1 MSDVVVDSSVV
12 AKWFVP
18 EPDSVQAE
26 RVVTDV
32 RAAQG
37 RLIVL
42 DLVYSEVANVIW
54 KNYRRKTLTYTLAER
69 ALAALMQTQMHA
81 ESAKT
86 LLNDALKIA
95 MQYDRAVYDSL
106 FLVLARSL
114 GVRGVTADEPLYNTT
129 HADFPEIILLR
140 DWT

>member
-1 MSDVVVDSSVV
+1 
-12 AKWFVP
+12 
-18 EPDSVQAE
+18 
-26 RVVTDV
+26 
-32 RAAQG
+32 
-37 RLIVL
+37 
-42 DLVYSEVANVIW
+42 
-54 KNYRRKTLTYTLAER
+54 
-69 ALAALMQTQMHA
+69 MQTQMHA

-86 LLNDALKIA
+86 LLDTALKIA

-106 FLVLARSL
+106 FLALVRSL